1 LAALLHR
8 KEDSL
13 SIDSTMATL
22 LQRSPM
28 TQMLTFLENPAR
40 KYWRNVS
47 ALTSFMAKAA
57 QRRMRDSFIHLLTLG
72 GSVDRPILSLG
83 DLDTMPTAEAR
94 KREWALFL
102 QLSSPMGA
110 GAKLGVTV
118 EGMSMSLF
126 DELDEDLTDTPADAP
141 APAPATAAATAGDSR

>member
-1 LAALLHR
+1 
-8 KEDSL
+8 
-13 SIDSTMATL
+13 
-22 LQRSPM
+22 
-28 TQMLTFLENPAR
+28 
-40 KYWRNVS
+40 
-47 ALTSFMAKAA
+47 
-57 QRRMRDSFIHLLTLG
+57 
-72 GSVDRPILSLG
+72 ILSLG

-102 QLSSPMGA
+102 QLSSLMGA

-141 APAPATAAATAGDSR
+141 TPEPATEVSPAGEPLSAPPSASGSTASVPAGPDAAAWDALAEALEDRKSVVEGKRR